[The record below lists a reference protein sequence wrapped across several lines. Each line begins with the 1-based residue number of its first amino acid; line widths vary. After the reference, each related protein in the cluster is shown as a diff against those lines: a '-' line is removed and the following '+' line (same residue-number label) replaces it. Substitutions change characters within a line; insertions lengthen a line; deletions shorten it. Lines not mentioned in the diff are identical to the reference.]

1 MALDQT
7 VTTLEPGERIDRLA
21 KRLYGDEK
29 TGGVEAL
36 LDANPGLAEYGSE
49 LPGGLNL
56 YAPDITTE
64 TQAETIRPWD

>member
-1 MALDQT
+1 MALHQT

-36 LDANPGLAEYGSE
+36 LDANPGLAEYGGE
-49 LPGGLNL
+49 LPGGFTLNV
-56 YAPDITTE
+56 PDIASQTV
-64 TQAETIRPWD
+64 AETIRPWE